1 MKDQSITLPA
11 HTPRN
16 NLIAQLRD
24 RLIVTVSILVCCIVL
39 NSVISIVVV
48 MSQQQLGTQKLA
60 IHQSIGD
67 LLQAMVDQE
76 TGLRGYVTTNNTV
89 FLEPLTSGRAHYST
103 ALQEL
108 RNQTVGTN
116 FNATVQALTQV
127 DAQANNWTTT
137 FANIQI
143 TDMQNGHLA
152 TARSTSFND
161 QGKTLF
167 DGLRNSIAQ
176 LETSADTDL
185 GHLQTQENTFNYLAL
200 AGSLLL
206 TILVVLWLWRTFIHF
221 THAQRTQLTLL
232 KETTTAFG
240 TGDLSARVEHVTD
253 TDLNELGHSFN
264 TMADTLQ
271 TQQIALRDRD
281 ILEQVSHLNT
291 VLTSSLDLTETS
303 QNFLGNLL
311 TALDVQIG
319 ILYLYASD
327 QKELHLFSSRGLRE
341 EDIQPTFTLGEGS
354 VGQTA
359 LERRLLMLPQ
369 QQQPLS
375 NFHIQTILGPI
386 LPSNLYH
393 LPLLHG
399 NDLLGVLVIG
409 SLYPMREQ
417 ARNILN
423 VVASNLSS
431 AISNAQAY
439 MRIQNQADELVERAR
454 EQERSN
460 QALRQQR
467 DELTVLNQALEEANR
482 VRSQFL
488 STMSHELR
496 TPLTSVIG
504 FSQILLRTS
513 AKSSLT
519 TRQHDNVER
528 ILKNAEHLLTLIN
541 SVLDLAKIEAG
552 RMDINVTEV
561 NLKELLTTLVD
572 ETRSL
577 AIERNLHL
585 SVDIADDSMTIE
597 TDPTKL
603 RQVILNLVSNALKFT
618 KEGSVTVTATHRN
631 AAHNRPEALAITVK
645 DTGIGILPEQ
655 QEHIFE
661 AFYQI
666 DHSNTRSY
674 GGTGLGLSIVREL
687 TTLLGGIIEIESR
700 PDQGTAFTI
709 VLPLRTR
716 RTTSQKAQ
724 LNGIQYERGTTL
736 LTNSISIISNEKNRE
751 KEDDSFLV
759 VAIDDNPDVLQLIAT
774 SLEQT
779 PYRIVGI
786 QDPTQAMM
794 IIQELHPSA
803 ITLDIMMPKMNG
815 WQILHQLKSNPAT
828 ASIPVIL
835 LTVLEDRSAGY
846 VLGADE
852 YLVKP
857 VARDALLAT
866 LQHLTASSLHQQLV
880 THNETSIIS
889 SQENSFSDTREL
901 RENLK
906 HILLVNSAPHVQ
918 KIIERLVAEKGYSL
932 KTSDGEMDLI
942 SIIEKAPPD
951 LMMILVQMG
960 QQTDELLYLADT
972 SASSTI
978 LPTSE
983 YEQRNIDEEKI

>member
-1 MKDQSITLPA
+1 MKDQGIISSAHPA
-11 HTPRN
+11 QN
-16 NLIAQLRD
+16 SLIAQLRG
-24 RLIVTVSILVCCIVL
+24 RLIITVGILVCCIVL
-39 NSVISIVVV
+39 SSAVSIIVV
-48 MSQQQLGTQKLA
+48 MNQQQLGTQKLT
-60 IHQSIGD
+60 IHQGISD

-108 RNQTVGTN
+108 KNQTTGVD
-116 FNATVQALTQV
+116 FSATSQALTQV

-137 FANIQI
+137 FADAQI
-143 TDMQNGHLA
+143 ADMQNGRLA

-161 QGKTLF
+161 QGKALF
-167 DGLRNSIAQ
+167 DTLRNSITQ
-176 LETSADTDL
+176 LETSGDTDL
-185 GHLQTQENTFNYLAL
+185 GHLQMQENTLNFFAL

-206 TILVVLWLWRTFIHF
+206 TIIVIIWLWRTFIHF
-221 THAQRTQLTLL
+221 TQAQRTQLARL

-240 TGDLSARVEHVTD
+240 AGDLSARVEHVTD
-253 TDLNELGHSFN
+253 VDLNDLGHSFN

-271 TQQIALRDRD
+271 AQQIVLRDRD

-291 VLTSSLDLTETS
+291 VLTSSLDLTEIV

-311 TALDVQIG
+311 IALDVQIG
-319 ILYLYASD
+319 ILYLYAAD
-327 QKELHLFSSRGLRE
+327 QKQLHLFSSRGLHHQ
-341 EDIQPTFTLGEGS
+341 DIQATFELGEGS

-369 QQQPLS
+369 QQEPLS
-375 NFHIQTILGPI
+375 DWRIQTILGPT

-417 ARNILN
+417 ARNVLN

-439 MRIQNQADELVERAR
+439 MRIQNQTSELVERAR

-513 AKSSLT
+513 TKSSLT

-541 SVLDLAKIEAG
+541 GVLDLAKIEAG

-572 ETRSL
+572 EIRSL

-585 SVDIADDSMTIE
+585 SVNIADDITTIE
-597 TDPTKL
+597 SDPTKL

-618 KEGSVTVTATHRN
+618 KEGSVTVSATRRTTT
-631 AAHNRPEALAITVK
+631 HNKTETEQIAITVK

-655 QEHIFE
+655 QERIFE
-661 AFYQI
+661 AFYQV

-687 TTLLGGIIEIESR
+687 TTLLGGIVELESQ
-700 PDQGTAFTI
+700 PDQGTTFTI
-709 VLPLRTR
+709 VLPVRT
-716 RTTSQKAQ
+716 QKLKAQ
-724 LNGIQYERGTTL
+724 STYLNIFQSGRATAL
-736 LTNSISIISNEKNRE
+736 LPDSMNIITNEQKRE
-751 KEDDSFLV
+751 KENNSFLII
-759 VAIDDNPDVLQLIAT
+759 AIDDNPDVLQLITT
-774 SLEQT
+774 SLEQS
-779 PYRIVGI
+779 PYRIVGV
-786 QDPTQAMM
+786 QDPTQAIP
-794 IIQELHPSA
+794 IIQELHPHA

-815 WQILHQLKSNPAT
+815 WQILHQLKSNPIT

-866 LQHLTASSLHQQLV
+866 LQHLTISATISEKTPAAHQQ
-880 THNETSIIS
+880 
-889 SQENSFSDTREL
+889 QENSSPDSDQL
-901 RENLK
+901 REHLK

-918 KIIERLVAEKGYSL
+918 KIIERLVAEKGYTL
-932 KTSDGEMDLI
+932 KISDGKLDLI
-942 SIIEKAPPD
+942 SIIEQAPPD
-951 LMMILVQMG
+951 LLMILVQLG
-960 QQTDELLYLADT
+960 QQTGELPHPADINNE
-972 SASSTI
+972 SST
-978 LPTSE
+978 LTPPLEAKQHS
-983 YEQRNIDEEKI
+983 IDEENI

>member
-1 MKDQSITLPA
+1 MKDQGTTSSA
-11 HTPRN
+11 HAARN
-16 NLIAQLRD
+16 SLIAQLRN
-24 RLIVTVSILVCCIVL
+24 RLIITVSILVCCILL
-39 NSVISIVVV
+39 NSAISIAVV
-48 MSQQQLGTQKLA
+48 MNQQHLGTQKLT
-60 IHQSIGD
+60 IYQSIGD

-76 TGLRGYVTTNNTV
+76 TGLRGYVTTNNTI
-89 FLEPLTSGRAHYST
+89 FLEPLTSGRAHYNT

-108 RNQTVGTN
+108 KSQITDAN
-116 FNATVQALTQV
+116 FSATTQALTQV
-127 DAQANNWTTT
+127 DAQANSWTTT
-137 FANIQI
+137 FADLQI
-143 TDMQNGHLA
+143 ADMQNGHLA
-152 TARSTSFND
+152 TARSSGFND
-161 QGKTLF
+161 QGKALF
-167 DGLRNSIAQ
+167 DALRASVTQ
-176 LETSADTDL
+176 LETAADSDL
-185 GHLQTQENTFNYLAL
+185 GHLQTQENILNFLAL

-206 TILVVLWLWRTFIHF
+206 TIVVVIWLWRTFTHF
-221 THAQRTQLTLL
+221 TYAQRSQLAQL
-232 KETTTAFG
+232 KETTAVFG
-240 TGDLSARVEHVTD
+240 AGNLSARVEHITD
-253 TDLNELGHSFN
+253 VDLNDLGHSFN

-271 TQQIALRDRD
+271 AQQIALRDRD

-291 VLTSSLDLTETS
+291 ILTSSLYLTEIV
-303 QNFLGNLL
+303 QDFLSNLL
-311 TALDVQIG
+311 TALDMQIG
-319 ILYLYASD
+319 VLYLYDAD
-327 QKELHLFSSRGLRE
+327 QKQLHLYSSRGLRQQ
-341 EDIQPTFTLGEGS
+341 DIQESFEVGEGS

-359 LERRLLMLPQ
+359 LERRLLILPQ
-369 QQQPLS
+369 QQKPLPE
-375 NFHIQTILGPI
+375 FHIQTILGPT

-417 ARNILN
+417 ARNVLN

-439 MRIQNQADELVERAR
+439 MRIEKQANELVERAR

-460 QALRQQR
+460 QALLQQR
-467 DELTVLNQALEEANR
+467 DELSVLNQALEEANR

-513 AKSSLT
+513 TKSSLT
-519 TRQHDNVER
+519 ARQHDNVER

-552 RMDINVTEV
+552 RMDVNVTNV
-561 NLKELLTTLVD
+561 NLKELLTALVD

-585 SVDIADDSMTIE
+585 SVEIADDVTTIE

-618 KEGSVTVTATHRN
+618 KEGSVTVS
-631 AAHNRPEALAITVK
+631 AARRIDSKGEAEQVAIAVK

-655 QEHIFE
+655 QGHIFD
-661 AFYQI
+661 AFYQV
-666 DHSNTRSY
+666 DHSSTRSY

-687 TTLLGGIIEIESR
+687 TTLLGGIIELESQ
-700 PDQGTAFTI
+700 PDHGTTFTI

-716 RTTSQKAQ
+716 QALSQRAQ
-724 LNGIQYERGTTL
+724 LNDIQYGKETTQF
-736 LTNSISIISNEKNRE
+736 TDSMSIINEAKKRVH
-751 KEDDSFLV
+751 EDDGFLV
-759 VAIDDNPDVLQLIAT
+759 VAIDDNSDVLQLITT

-779 PYRIVGI
+779 PYRIVGV
-786 QDPTQAMM
+786 QDPTQAIS
-794 IIQELHPSA
+794 IIEELHPHA

-815 WQILHQLKSNPAT
+815 WQILHQLKSNPTT

-866 LQHLTASSLHQQLV
+866 LHNLTIASIQNEKTPVISVEEDKSLDTNQLRIF
-880 THNETSIIS
+880 TSFRKAS
-889 SQENSFSDTREL
+889 ELGEHAVARREL
-901 RENLK
+901 DEASELCGNPHDRVLTDATAPSRQCCARRPIFWEVDESLRERACPN
-906 HILLVNSAPHVQ
+906 P
-918 KIIERLVAEKGYSL
+918 
-932 KTSDGEMDLI
+932 
-942 SIIEKAPPD
+942 
-951 LMMILVQMG
+951 
-960 QQTDELLYLADT
+960 LA
-972 SASSTI
+972 
-978 LPTSE
+978 LP
-983 YEQRNIDEEKI
+983 RARAIRVWAW